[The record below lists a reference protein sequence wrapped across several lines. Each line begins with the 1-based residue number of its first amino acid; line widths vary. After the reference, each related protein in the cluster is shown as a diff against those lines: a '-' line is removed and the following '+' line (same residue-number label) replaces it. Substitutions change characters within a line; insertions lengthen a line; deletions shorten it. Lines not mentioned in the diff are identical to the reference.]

1 MMFRSIT
8 CCVFCFFY
16 STGVAQLDQTKLEL
30 PWRSSDSIQEQAL
43 NLRIGS
49 HSFFRNNEFFE
60 KMAQGYTLF
69 GTLLN
74 TELVYQA
81 HSNLS
86 LSAGI
91 FMRKD
96 FGASG
101 FQQIEPRFTITVH
114 GRRQAL
120 LFGNLEAQVSHR
132 LIEPLL
138 DYESFIQHHTE
149 QGIQFKTW
157 HPSIWSDTWISWDR
171 MQYLGSDYQ
180 ERFTAGHSSCIP
192 ILKKNTHDLSVILQG
207 MVHHRGGQLDIDSTP
222 LQTVFQGAA
231 GFRYR
236 KQSEGF
242 IREWNAEAL
251 LVHYQDLSPTVLMPS
266 SSGSGVHA
274 NLRLT
279 SKHGIGIALQYWKAA
294 DFLSL
299 RGGSLYQSR
308 SSETAR
314 IPTYSRQRQLMF
326 CRAFYQKELVPHL
339 YCDLRF
345 EPYYD
350 LIESYFEYSYGL
362 YLSYRSDFR
371 LLSGKRIKA
380 ANAQHD

>member
-1 MMFRSIT
+1 MMNFS
-8 CCVFCFFY
+8 VHLA
-16 STGVAQLDQTKLEL
+16 VAQLDQTQLEMPL
-30 PWRSSDSIQEQAL
+30 RSSDSLSGNEL

-81 HSNLS
+81 NPKLS
-86 LSAGI
+86 LAAGL

-96 FGASG
+96 FGAAG
-101 FQQIEPRFTITVH
+101 LKQIEPRFTLTVH
-114 GRRQAL
+114 GKRHAL

-138 DYESFIQHHTE
+138 DYETFMLHHTE

-180 ERFTAGHSSCIP
+180 ERFTAGHSSEIP
-192 ILKKNTHDLSVILQG
+192 LLKNKQHALSVVFQG
-207 MVHHRGGQLDIDSTP
+207 LVHHRGGQLDIDSTP
-222 LQTVFQGAA
+222 LQTVFQGA
-231 GFRYR
+231 GGLRYKKR
-236 KQSEGF
+236 SEGF
-242 IREWNAEAL
+242 LRELNVEAL
-251 LVHYQDLSPTVLMPS
+251 VVHYQDLSPTKGWPS
-266 SSGSGVHA
+266 ASGSGIHT

-279 SKHGIGIALQYWKAA
+279 SKYGIGMVLQYWNARN
-294 DFLSL
+294 FLSL

-314 IPTYSRQRQLMF
+314 IPAYSAQRQLVF
-326 CRAFYQKELVPHL
+326 CRMFYQKELVPHL
-339 YCDLRF
+339 FCDLRF

-350 LIESYFEYSYGL
+350 LEESYLEYSYGL

-371 LLSGKRIKA
+371 LLAGKKIKSF
-380 ANAQHD
+380 NMPNN